1 MKSHDNAIQLLKK
14 ETAKAKDVVAA
25 FSLSQS
31 SIDAIKWLTIKLNL
45 SNKKLFDS
53 IWNNQGEGFIKII
66 KDVPFDPKIR
76 RVKRSQRMSRKS
88 LNNLNELV
96 NKYGLKRDQIVEL
109 TFLAYKILYEKMLE
123 ENIEKHKKALEIVDD
138 LWSFAEKIEKKS
150 ETILDEDDPILERL
164 GKIIVVINNLSDAIQ
179 NEIEN
184 DVIIDPED
192 F

>member
-1 MKSHDNAIQLLKK
+1 MERTFELLTKKVATEKEVNATFK
-14 ETAKAKDVVAA
+14 
-25 FSLSQS
+25 LSQNS
-31 SIDAIKWLTIKLNL
+31 LDAISWLKQKGGL
-45 SNKKLFDS
+45 SNKRLFNS
-53 IWNNQGEGFIKII
+53 IWENQNEKFMKII
-66 KDVPFDPKIR
+66 RDVPFDPKIK

>member
-66 KDVPFDPKIR
+66 KDVPFDPKIAR
-76 RVKRSQRMSRKS
+76 LKKSQRISRKS

-96 NKYGLKRDQIVEL
+96 KKYGLKRDQIVEL
-109 TFLAYKILYEKMLE
+109 TFIAYKILYEKMLE
-123 ENIEKHKKALEIVDD
+123 ENIEKHKKALEIVDE
-138 LWSFAEKIEKKS
+138 LWSHTEKIEKNLKS
-150 ETILDEDDPILERL
+150 FLKNDDPILDRFEI
-164 GKIIVVINNLSDAIQ
+164 IIVMIMNLSIDIKAELEDGVMIDS
-179 NEIEN
+179 EI
-184 DVIIDPED
+184 
-192 F
+192 